1 MPEELGYYLHRETSS
16 CPTSMLFVAWRDI
29 SKGHRVSTQNL
40 RRLDY
45 VYIFVV
51 TWQLSQRPRS

>member
-1 MPEELGYYLHRETSS
+1 MPDELGYYLHRETSS
-16 CPTSMLFVAWRDI
+16 CPTSKLFVALRDI

-40 RRLDY
+40 SRLDC

-51 TWQLSQRPRS
+51 TWQVSQCPRS